1 MVRPV
6 QKGWDGFLP
15 IFFLMSGPRSAL
27 CAAALLKAPPTGSE
41 RPWLWRQ
48 ALGNSPE
55 DQENLTARLAKLS
68 ADLQT
73 QREADRKEA
82 ERKAVA
88 DSSAKNLG
96 QAISLGFRVLTEFIG
111 PIIVGALIGWRL
123 DVWLHTTPFL
133 LILLLG
139 FGAAAGFRNV
149 YRLAAPPGRKGG
161 DRPPH

>member
-1 MVRPV
+1 L
-6 QKGWDGFLP
+6 Q
-15 IFFLMSGPRSAL
+15 
-27 CAAALLKAPPTGSE
+27 
-41 RPWLWRQ
+41 
-48 ALGNSPE
+48 
-55 DQENLTARLAKLS
+55 ARLAKLT
-68 ADLQT
+68 ADLQS
-73 QREADRKEA
+73 QHEADRKEA

-88 DSSAKNLG
+88 NSSGKNLG
-96 QAISLGFRVLTEFIG
+96 QAISLGVRVLTEFIG

-139 FGAAAGFRNV
+139 LGAAAGFRNV